1 MAVYRSKSKET
12 FGTAHSRCVFSNVQ
26 TGKEKN
32 NQMNLVHDAYSFY
45 YFVIIVL
52 IEKWSSDFK
61 KKRCQLTGQRNNPAK
76 ADT

>member
-32 NQMNLVHDAYSFY
+32 NQMNLVHDAHSFY
-45 YFVIIVL
+45 YFFIIVL
-52 IEKWSSDFK
+52 IVHQIE
-61 KKRCQLTGQRNNPAK
+61 KKRCKPTSQRNHPAK

>member
-32 NQMNLVHDAYSFY
+32 NQMNLVHDAHSFY
-45 YFVIIVL
+45 YFFIIVL
-52 IEKWSSDFK
+52 MEK
-61 KKRCQLTGQRNNPAK
+61 
-76 ADT
+76 